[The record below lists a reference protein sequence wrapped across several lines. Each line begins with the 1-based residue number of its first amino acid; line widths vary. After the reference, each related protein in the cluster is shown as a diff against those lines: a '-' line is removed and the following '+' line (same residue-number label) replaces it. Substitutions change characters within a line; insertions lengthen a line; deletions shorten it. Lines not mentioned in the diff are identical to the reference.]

1 MPTAILESPT
11 MHPTSSDLILKASGV
26 NVYYGESHILR
37 DVDLQ
42 IPKGEMVC
50 LIGRNG
56 VGKTTFLKT
65 LIGLLQQKSGS
76 IEYES
81 NQLLKQP
88 PYRRARHG
96 IGYVSQGRDI
106 IPRLTV
112 RENLMLG
119 MEALPGGMGK
129 NRRIDPF
136 IYELFP
142 ILEQFLNR
150 RGGDLSGGQQQRVAL
165 ARALARQPRVMLLD
179 EPFSGLDARLRDE
192 IRSSTV
198 KLLRKAGVATVMVTH
213 DPVEAMAVADRISV
227 IHDGRIEQTGEPEEL
242 YSRPVNHRV
251 ATSLGEANLVESVV
265 QQGVVQTPLGAV
277 AASRFQEGDQV
288 SVLFRPESLSVTQQP
303 KEDSTPVKLR
313 DVRFLGDRTRVEVE
327 TECGVILF
335 AAVPMQQA
343 IGLAAEV
350 HLAMMATPAVV
361 ERNDSAASKHAS

>member
-1 MPTAILESPT
+1 MTQDRDDTVGLRVADVS
-11 MHPTSSDLILKASGV
+11 HA
-26 NVYYGESHILR
+26 YGRVPVL
-37 DVDLQ
+37 
-42 IPKGEMVC
+42 
-50 LIGRNG
+50 NG
-56 VGKTTFLKT
+56 VSLQVNAGEIHCLLGPSGSGKTTLLR
-65 LIGLLQQKSGS
+65 LIAGLEKLRNGTINIFGRMAGNGQTHVPPEERS
-76 IEYES
+76 IGFVFQDY
-81 NQLLKQP
+81 
-88 PYRRARHG
+88 A
-96 IGYVSQGRDI
+96 
-106 IPRLTV
+106 
-112 RENLMLG
+112 
-119 MEALPGGMGK
+119 
-129 NRRIDPF
+129 
-136 IYELFP
+136 LFP
-142 ILEQFLNR
+142 HLSVQRNVEFGMKRQAEDREDPLELLGRVGMQDFAQAMPHT
-150 RGGDLSGGQQQRVAL
+150 LSGGQQQRVAL

-265 QQGVVQTPLGAV
+265 QQGVVHTPLGSV

-288 SVLFRPESLSVTQQP
+288 AVLFRPESLSVTQQP
-303 KEDSTPVKLR
+303 EEDSTPVKLR

-343 IGLAAEV
+343 VGLAAEV

-361 ERNDSAASKHAS
+361 ERNDNAASKHAS